1 MKVVSL
7 IPFDS
12 CTKVSII
19 FFAGNFAEQTSQTYL
34 PRVQANRKIAL
45 SVSAPTIFIELSNMW
60 ILDYN
65 VYNLHYLKAF
75 VRESFRYY
83 NVYNLHYLKACVR
96 ESFRYYNVYNLH
108 YLMVCVKESF
118 KYNNVYNLHYL
129 KACVRES
136 FRYYNVYNLHYLKAS
151 RYYEG
156 IIMSIIYNI

>member
-1 MKVVSL
+1 MEIFQNYFCEKNRFFRKKLYS
-7 IPFDS
+7 S
-12 CTKVSII
+12 CPKVSII

-45 SVSAPTIFIELSNMW
+45 SVSGPTIFIELSNMW

-75 VRESFRYY
+75 VRELFNYY
-83 NVYNLHYLKACVR
+83 NVYNLHYLK
-96 ESFRYYNVYNLH
+96 
-108 YLMVCVKESF
+108 VCVKESF

-129 KACVRES
+129 KACFRES
-136 FRYYNVYNLHYLKAS
+136 FRYYNVYNLYYLKAS
-151 RYYEG
+151 RNYEG